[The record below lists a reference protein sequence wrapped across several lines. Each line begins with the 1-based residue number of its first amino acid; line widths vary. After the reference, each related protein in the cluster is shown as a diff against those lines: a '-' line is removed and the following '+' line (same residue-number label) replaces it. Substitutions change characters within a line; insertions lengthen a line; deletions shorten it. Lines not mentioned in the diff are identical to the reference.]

1 MAPNKRLITLT
12 LSGLALLLLPLVVMQ
27 FADEVD
33 WSPSDFLVMG
43 VLLAAA
49 IFIIEL
55 ILRRIV
61 KKQHRVVLCIVVLLV
76 FLLIWAELGVGIFG
90 SPFAGS

>member
-12 LSGLALLLLPLVVMQ
+12 LFGLALLLLPLVVMQ
-27 FADEVD
+27 FTDEVD

-49 IFIIEL
+49 ILIIEL
-55 ILRRIV
+55 ILRRVV

-76 FLLIWAELGVGIFG
+76 FLLVWAELGVGIFG

>member
-76 FLLIWAELGVGIFG
+76 FLLVWAELGVGIFG

>member
-27 FADEVD
+27 FTDEVD

-76 FLLIWAELGVGIFG
+76 FLLVWAELGVGIFG

>member
-27 FADEVD
+27 FTDEVD

-55 ILRRIV
+55 ILRRVV
-61 KKQHRVVLCIVVLLV
+61 KKQHRVALCIVVLLV
-76 FLLIWAELGVGIFG
+76 FLLVWAELGVGIFG

>member
-1 MAPNKRLITLT
+1 MAPSKRLITLT
-12 LSGLALLLLPLVVMQ
+12 LFGLALLLLPLVVMQ
-27 FADEVD
+27 FTDEVD

-55 ILRRIV
+55 ILRRVV
-61 KKQHRVVLCIVVLLV
+61 KKQHRVALCIVVLLV

>member
-55 ILRRIV
+55 ILRRVV
-61 KKQHRVVLCIVVLLV
+61 KKQHRVALCIVVLLV